1 MKDIRLVEG
10 AQRRATKLDS
20 GMENL
25 HYDDRIKRLCVM
37 RLDTRRVRSDLI
49 ETLDGCFIW
58 YTVTPEILFEFDD
71 AGRRGHSKK
80 TTGI

>member
-49 ETLDGCFIW
+49 ETLDGCFI
-58 YTVTPEILFEFDD
+58 
-71 AGRRGHSKK
+71 
-80 TTGI
+80 